1 MLGRFVERLHRG
13 LEGFLAS
20 LLVPGVFDGV
30 AVLGVPDAL
39 AHHRADNSA
48 DTGRGEVVDPAVACH
63 RQVGDGRDAALQQFG
78 HRDLRRGT
86 GILGIEAEDGE
97 VFVERTLAE
106 LVAAIL
112 LGEALVG
119 RLREGVTVHIH
130 QTGDRDH
137 PFAVD
142 GRVDRARVARPDM
155 GDLVAF
161 EHEIGV
167 FEVDVS
173 LFGLVPRDDV
183 VEVSDLGRLHEHF
196 SPVYLNAMPRPL

>member
-1 MLGRFVERLHRG
+1 MVVEEDAVADDEIGTEHADRIEPFDRRLAVAMDHLVEFDDGLAGMGLHRQAAAPGFLQGFLEEAFAAGVDLRRPDHARDAAAGMLGRFVERLHRG

-106 LVAAIL
+106 LVAYSS
-112 LGEALVG
+112 V
-119 RLREGVTVHIH
+119 
-130 QTGDRDH
+130 
-137 PFAVD
+137 
-142 GRVDRARVARPDM
+142 
-155 GDLVAF
+155 
-161 EHEIGV
+161 
-167 FEVDVS
+167 
-173 LFGLVPRDDV
+173 
-183 VEVSDLGRLHEHF
+183 
-196 SPVYLNAMPRPL
+196 RPLLAGSEKG